1 MQLRELLID
10 CVAKDM
16 NDQTEINIRELMDH
30 DDILL
35 SNFSGHSFDR
45 TYLQFPIPMLTRD
58 VVYYER
64 DIKTN
69 EWDIVI

>member
-10 CVAKDM
+10 FVAKDM
-16 NDQTEINIRELMDH
+16 NDDTNVIIRELTDH

-35 SNFSGHSFDR
+35 SNFSGQSFDR
-45 TYLQFPIPMLTRD
+45 TYLQYPITMLTRD

-64 DIKTN
+64 DLKTN

>member
-10 CVAKDM
+10 FVAKDM
-16 NDQTEINIRELMDH
+16 DDDTDIYIRELVDH
-30 DDILL
+30 DDTLL
-35 SNFSGHSFDR
+35 ANFSGISFDR
-45 TYLQFPIPMLTRD
+45 TYLQFPMTMLTRN

-64 DIKTN
+64 DIKVN

>member
-10 CVAKDM
+10 FVAKDM
-16 NDQTEINIRELMDH
+16 NDDTDIIIRELTDH
-30 DDILL
+30 DDTLL
-35 SNFSGHSFDR
+35 SDFSGYAFDR
-45 TYLQFPIPMLTRD
+45 TYLQFPMSMLTRN

>member
-10 CVAKDM
+10 FVAKDM
-16 NDQTEINIRELMDH
+16 NDETDILIRELTDH
-30 DDILL
+30 DDTLIA
-35 SNFSGHSFDR
+35 NFSGYAFDR
-45 TYLQFPIPMLTRD
+45 TYLQFTIAMLTRD

>member
-10 CVAKDM
+10 FVAKDM
-16 NDQTEINIRELMDH
+16 DDETLINIRELEDN

-35 SNFSGHSFDR
+35 SGFYGLSFDR
-45 TYLQFPIPMLTRD
+45 TYLQFPIAMLTRN

-64 DIKTN
+64 NTKTN

>member
-1 MQLRELLID
+1 MKLRELLID
-10 CVAKDM
+10 FVAKDM
-16 NDQTEINIRELMDH
+16 DDDTDIYIRELADH
-30 DDILL
+30 DDVLL
-35 SNFSGHSFDR
+35 ANFSGQSFDR
-45 TYLQFPIPMLTRD
+45 TYLQLSMTMLTRN

>member
-10 CVAKDM
+10 FVAKDM
-16 NDQTEINIRELMDH
+16 NDETDIVIRELTDH

-35 SNFSGHSFDR
+35 ANFSGQSFDR
-45 TYLQFPIPMLTRD
+45 TYLQFPIAMLTRD